1 LIWLEKY
8 DAAFWTSGVDENSDG
23 RWQWTSSKQPL
34 LFRNWGAYFHSES
47 RNRLFIFWAKPF
59 TWFNGAIKNEKGLLN
74 DYFICE
80 SSALLQEV
88 KHLTAYV
95 NAKVKDSDE

>member
-1 LIWLEKY
+1 VS
-8 DAAFWTSGVDENSDG
+8 FWTSGVDENSDG

-34 LFRNWGAYFHSES
+34 FFRNWFSYGHNDE
-47 RNRLFIFWAKPF
+47 RNRLLISDEIPF
-59 TWFNGAIKNEKGLLN
+59 TWFNGAIKSETGLIN

-80 SSALLQEV
+80 SSAPEQEM
-88 KHLTAYV
+88 KHLMAHV